1 MKSIFLLI
9 LLLSIATGSLRAA
22 ESQFQT
28 ETVLTYF
35 DTPASSLYTTGNT
48 VYAFQADVSPQAGP
62 GLSFHINGKGL
73 MTQTDGRRHND
84 ISQAELELGY
94 LEYRGDRAGFNA
106 RLGRQYIHEGTLVNV
121 IDGMKIQSSL
131 GNYFSA
137 SMFGGQPAN
146 IYNAGEQIAASTYGG
161 RLTNFSR
168 WHRFSLSYQ
177 KFESSETIEEVGG
190 LNLKTNLPAGLTLTG
205 QSYYD
210 MINHIERSRDLRLSF
225 SKRWISPLLR
235 LLKRDT
241 SKQDNSPLAIVAG
254 NNQDFSYLGT
264 ELSLPATSRAK
275 LFLNIKNY
283 DYVVEDNSARYYS
296 SRLHWTASTKDYM
309 GAETGFMQSR
319 SRNNNYQIIRLY
331 GHWTPSTNLFP
342 FDNISSEATL
352 INFPHREAGANK
364 SVFMSFRC
372 GKNLFDDQWQMG
384 FSGNVNRA
392 GDQETSLLGL
402 VTLSYRINGN
412 I

>member
-168 WHRFSLSYQ
+168 WHRLSLSYQ
-177 KFESSETIEEVGG
+177 QFESSETIEEVGG
-190 LNLKTNLPAGLTLTG
+190 LNLKTTLPAGLTLTG

-296 SRLHWTASTKDYM
+296 SPPALDSIDKRLHGS
-309 GAETGFMQSR
+309 
-319 SRNNNYQIIRLY
+319 
-331 GHWTPSTNLFP
+331 
-342 FDNISSEATL
+342 
-352 INFPHREAGANK
+352 
-364 SVFMSFRC
+364 
-372 GKNLFDDQWQMG
+372 
-384 FSGNVNRA
+384 
-392 GDQETSLLGL
+392 
-402 VTLSYRINGN
+402 
-412 I
+412 